1 MTKALIFDMDGTIV
15 DNMAVHIEVWL
26 ALLAQNGVEQTAS
39 EFHRVSSGKT
49 NPEILRHYL
58 GSDLSDQAVQA
69 LGEEK
74 EAMYRA
80 IFENR
85 IEAVNGLYGL
95 LKEAR
100 EQGLLLALAT
110 SAPPVNV
117 PFVLNGLGLEHTFDA
132 IVTANDVQNGKPHP
146 EVFLKAA
153 QKMQCKPEECVVFE
167 DAPVGFL
174 AAKRAGMSC
183 IIVATSPIATEDTT
197 LPHILQ
203 VVHDFTEVNRLAL
216 FGR

>member
-26 ALLAQNGVEQTAS
+26 ALLAQNGVLQSAS

-49 NPEILRHYL
+49 NPEILRYYL
-58 GSDLSDQAVQA
+58 GSNLSDQAVQA

-74 EAMYRA
+74 EAMYRT
-80 IFENR
+80 IFADR
-85 IEAVNGLYGL
+85 IEAVNGLYSL
-95 LKEAR
+95 LEEAQ

-117 PFVLNGLGLEHTFDA
+117 PFVLNGLGLQHTFDA

-153 QKMQCKPEECVVFE
+153 QKLQCIPEECVVFE

-174 AAKRAGMSC
+174 AAKHAGMSC
-183 IIVATSPIATEDTT
+183 IIVATSPFSAEDAA
-197 LPHILQ
+197 LPHIKQ
-203 VVHDFTEVNRLAL
+203 VVRDFTEVNRLAL
-216 FGR
+216 YGC